1 MILRELSNNEIA
13 GTIGCSV
20 RAVRRIRARLQRYG
34 TTTSPSNRVGRE
46 RKITPLMRDALFE
59 QLAKRP
65 DMFREEMIRFLNGGF
80 GVEVSFTTMSRM
92 LKTER
97 WSRKTKMSI
106 RNLFPSG
113 RRWLHAISWSST
125 TSLSI
130 SNSME

>member
-65 DMFREEMIRFLNGGF
+65 DMFREEMIRFLNDGF

-97 WSRKTKMSI
+97 WSRKTNGRVAKQ
-106 RNLFPSG
+106 RNTDL
-113 RRWLHAISWSST
+113 RELYLYK
-125 TSLSI
+125 LSDCR
-130 SNSME
+130 SY